1 MSARLS
7 ALAASCRLVDAT
19 FTHLVQSLH
28 SGLTEKQLAHQALTF
43 FRRHQAVPAFP
54 PIIAINSHSATPHHF
69 PTATKIRSDDL
80 VLIDIGCKFRGFC
93 SDLTRVI
100 FLGHPS
106 PLHHLVYR
114 LVAQAYAAAVAC
126 LRAGVNNHTV
136 DAAARKVIAAAGYG
150 QYFIHGTGHG
160 VGRKI
165 HQLPKIGPRAH
176 SHKLRAG
183 MAVTIEPGIYLPHR
197 FGIRLEDTFLVTP
210 TGHRRLTHTPL
221 TVIP

>member
-19 FTHLVQSLH
+19 FTHLVQSLRP
-28 SGLTEKQLAHQALTF
+28 GLTEKQLARQALTF
-43 FRRHQAVPAFP
+43 FHHHQASPAFP
-54 PIIAINSHSATPHHF
+54 PIIAVNSHSATPHHLS
-69 PTATKIRSDDL
+69 TATKIRSGDL

-100 FLGHPS
+100 WLGPPS
-106 PLHHLVYR
+106 PLHRLVYR

-126 LRAGVNNHTV
+126 LHAGVSNRTV
-136 DAAARKVIAAAGYG
+136 DATARKVITAAGYG
-150 QYFIHGTGHG
+150 KYFIHGTGHAL
-160 VGRKI
+160 GRRI
-165 HQLPKIGPRAH
+165 HQLPKFGPRAT
-176 SHKLRAG
+176 SHVLRAG

-221 TVIP
+221 IVIP